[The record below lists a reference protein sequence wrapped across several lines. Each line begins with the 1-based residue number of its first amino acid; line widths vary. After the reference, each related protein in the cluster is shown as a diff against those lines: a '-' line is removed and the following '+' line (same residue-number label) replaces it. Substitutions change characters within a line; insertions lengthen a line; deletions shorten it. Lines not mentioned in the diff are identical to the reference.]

1 MVLNAFFVEERN
13 YSFKLNLNDFFL
25 CVRLRRA
32 KIPVNILH
40 FSSVDIER
48 DGQNIDLPAIKIN
61 SGQIGFSFIDVY
73 C

>member
-1 MVLNAFFVEERN
+1 MIL
-13 YSFKLNLNDFFL
+13 LNLTQMIFFL
-25 CVRLRRA
+25 SVRLLRA

-48 DGQNIDLPAIKIN
+48 DGQNVDLPAIKIN
-61 SGQIGFSFIDVY
+61 SRCD

>member
-1 MVLNAFFVEERN
+1 MVLNAFFVEERDD
-13 YSFKLNLNDFFL
+13 SFKLNPNYFFL

-48 DGQNIDLPAIKIN
+48 DWKNIDLPAIKIN
-61 SGQIGFSFIDVY
+61 SS
-73 C
+73 CEC